1 MANTLSPFGFSPAG
15 TVGGFTPN
23 YRLSKRLIASTYAT
37 AIYSGD
43 AVMPVTSS
51 ATGYVI
57 QYAPGTVPV
66 AGIFWGCEYN
76 SISQGRSAFSPY
88 WPGSDSNGDVTALI
102 IDDPQAMF
110 LVQSGYTGGPITQ
123 ANVNQNATIISS
135 PTGTTYGGRSGMALA
150 QPTTTSTLPFTIV
163 SLATDLPSG
172 VNGGDTTTAYNYV
185 YVTFNNQVFRTGNT
199 SIS

>member
-23 YRLSKRLIASTYAT
+23 FRLSKRLIASTNAT
-37 AIYSGD
+37 AIYTGD

-51 ATGYVI
+51 ATGYII
-57 QYAPGTVPV
+57 QYAAGTVPA
-66 AGIFWGCEYN
+66 AGVFFGCEYL
-76 SISQGRSAFSPY
+76 SISQGRPVFMPY
-88 WPGSDSNGDVTALI
+88 WPGSDASGDVTALI

-123 ANVNQNATIISS
+123 ANVNQNAGIIAS
-135 PTGTTYGGRSGMALA
+135 PTGSSYGGRSGMALG

-163 SLATDLPSG
+163 SLATDLPAG
-172 VNGGDTTTAYNYV
+172 VNGSDTTTAYNYV
-185 YVTFNNQVFRTGNT
+185 YVTFNNEIFRTGNT